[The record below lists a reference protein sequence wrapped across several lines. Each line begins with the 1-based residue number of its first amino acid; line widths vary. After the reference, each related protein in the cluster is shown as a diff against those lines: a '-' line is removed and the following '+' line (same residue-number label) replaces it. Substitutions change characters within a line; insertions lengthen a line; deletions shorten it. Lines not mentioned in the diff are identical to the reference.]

1 MLGTNI
7 SEQFLNLFYHDIK
20 DHEINSCN
28 SRINL
33 HVLRIANNKFDYSKL
48 VYELYDSII
57 TYCLSPRELEEL
69 SDSSGGKKYFL
80 AASRLKEHEN
90 NDGELGEILLYCLL
104 ESHLKAPKIMTKMEL
119 KTSSHDYVKGADGI
133 HLLQLN
139 ESDFHLIFGES
150 KLNKS
155 FQRGLYEAFNS
166 IDEYIKRP
174 TNNINDEVLL
184 INSHL
189 IKEAITDKQYQ
200 YMKKIIIPSAQEDE
214 LNTDHA
220 FGIFIGFNLELDEDD
235 WSLPNNIFRQKVRN
249 LIIETVEKEYQY
261 IERKIKEKGLHGYS
275 FYIYAI
281 PFFDLENT
289 RKKVIENLKGA
300 SNDF

>member
-1 MLGTNI
+1 MLETNI
-7 SEQFLNLFYHDIK
+7 GEKFLGLFYHDIK
-20 DHEINSCN
+20 DHELVGCN
-28 SRINL
+28 SRVNL
-33 HVLRIANNKFDYSKL
+33 HVLRIANNKFDYSNL

-69 SDSSGGKKYFL
+69 AGTPGGKKFFL
-80 AASRLKEHEN
+80 AVNKLKEHEN

-119 KTSSHDYVKGADGI
+119 KTSSSDYVKGADGI

-139 ESDFHLIFGES
+139 DSDFHLIFGES
-150 KLNKS
+150 KLNKK
-155 FQRGLYEAFNS
+155 FQRGLYEAFKS

-174 TNNINDEVLL
+174 KNNINDEVLL

-189 IKEAITDKQYQ
+189 IKEAITDEQYK
-200 YMKKIIIPSAQEDE
+200 YLKKIIIPSAQDDE
-214 LNTDHA
+214 LNTDRA
-220 FGIFIGFNLELDEDD
+220 FGIFIGFDLELEDAD
-235 WSLPNNIFRQKVRN
+235 WLLPNKTFRQKVRK
-249 LIIETVEKEYQY
+249 LIVETVEKEYQY
-261 IERKIKEKGLHGYS
+261 IENKVKEKGLHGYT
-275 FYIYAI
+275 FYIFAL
-281 PFFDLENT
+281 PFFELDIT